1 MLMEHKVTR
10 VVPSVDSLSDTTT
23 RMPKSVDPVHFH
35 PLTARFVGNPKLEKL
50 YLEKA
55 VKEWSPR
62 SFKIV
67 LAFLLLY
74 FIFVAPNLTNLT
86 SSDASIRQQ
95 SQEYFLYVVP
105 SMLPIPFLLW
115 IARLER
121 FQKYYHKIY
130 AMIILC
136 WTCSIIGGGMH
147 SMLREWSV
155 YIQDDMS
162 TLLQAA
168 QVFNLTAT
176 YTLSTQSGVWPYKTM
191 EGTGKDILFQF
202 MGDILLPAATMNI
215 NLLRMILISVFV
227 PLLRIDTP
235 HAATV
240 SLISSMSYAVLTLV
254 IYPHTSNQ
262 YFITNEILVCCFPLL
277 FSIVLFLQNRDM
289 ERMYRQ
295 EFLHMHEIEE
305 EAEFAYKQREAIAE
319 ENKNLKNELKLAKQH
334 EATITK
340 PLAGTIDLE
349 SPIHKI
355 ISDLKSLQD
364 ELKFTDTHSAKMTAI
379 VTALSKLD
387 TNLFT
392 PDIIAQ
398 MRSSN
403 GVDVDTK
410 NWAISV
416 LGKKEYNP
424 MNRIPPLNN
433 DARSKSSNHVLVS
446 DQGAILLPHMP
457 LIELTTIQKI
467 QARIATDGWNLD
479 VLGLDCKGHPVLF
492 VGIAVFEYHRF
503 YDHVKVDPIALKNFL
518 LSIDEGYLRNPYH
531 NAFHAADVINS
542 VNYLISSLN
551 NGYIRNLLTEHEFFA
566 ALIAAAV
573 HDFRHPG
580 RSNNFII
587 KARDRLALQYSD
599 KSVLENMHLAE
610 SFMLAQ
616 ENPNCDI
623 WAHMKDKNYR
633 EMRKAIIEMVLS
645 TDLSMHL
652 QLVGSLKALILSDEK
667 HDIANDP
674 LIIMKAKMR
683 IVVVKCAD
691 IGHSAKTVRLHG
703 LWSSMIIEEFFI
715 QGDAERDAAT
725 DISPFMDRWAEN
737 SAKNQIGFF
746 EFIVLPFFDTVSKV
760 VFPDAFRPIQQAT
773 KRNYALWKEASR
785 RNLTTI
791 QSIRDSLFS
800 DDNIQIA
807 ELTN

>member
-1 MLMEHKVTR
+1 MLLDHKSTR
-10 VVPSVDSLSDTTT
+10 IVPSGDSVSDTST
-23 RMPKSVDPVHFH
+23 RMPKPTAPVVFH
-35 PLTARFVGNPKLEKL
+35 PLTARFVGQPKLEKM

-86 SSDASIRQQ
+86 ASDASIRLQ

-105 SMLPIPFLLW
+105 TMIPIPFLLW
-115 IARLER
+115 LARVER

-130 AMIILC
+130 ASIILC

-155 YIQDDMS
+155 YIQDDIA

-176 YTLSTQSGVWPYKTM
+176 YTLTSQPGVWPYQTM
-191 EGTGKDILFQF
+191 EGTGKDILFKF

-240 SLISSMSYAVLTLV
+240 SMVSSVSYAVLTLL
-254 IYPHTSNQ
+254 IYPRTSNQ

-289 ERMYRQ
+289 ERMFRQ
-295 EFLHMHEIEE
+295 EFLHMHEVEE
-305 EAEFAYKQREAIAE
+305 EAEFAYQQREAIAE

-334 EATITK
+334 D
-340 PLAGTIDLE
+340 GSTIDLE
-349 SPIHKI
+349 SPVHKI
-355 ISDLKSLQD
+355 ISDLKMLQED
-364 ELKFTDTHSAKMTAI
+364 LKLSDGQAARLTNI

-387 TNLFT
+387 VNLFT
-392 PDIIAQ
+392 PDINAQ
-398 MRSSN
+398 MGSSN

-424 MNRIPPLNN
+424 LGRKQPLGV
-433 DARSKSSNHVLVS
+433 DTRSKSSGHVLS
-446 DQGAILLPHMP
+446 ADQGAILLEHMP
-457 LIELTTIQKI
+457 ALDTGALHKI
-467 QARIATDGWNLD
+467 QSRIVLDGWNLD
-479 VLGLDCKGHPVLF
+479 VLSLECHGHPVLF
-492 VGIAVFEYHRF
+492 MGMAVFEQHHL
-503 YDHVKVDPIALKNFL
+503 YDLVKVDVVALKNFL

-542 VNYLISSLN
+542 VNYLISSLSD
-551 NGYIRNLLTEHEFFA
+551 GYIRNLLTEHEFFA
-566 ALIAAAV
+566 ALIAAAI

-610 SFMLAQ
+610 SFFLAQ
-616 ENPNCDI
+616 DPNCDI
-623 WAHMKDKNYR
+623 WSHMKDKSYR
-633 EMRKAIIEMVLS
+633 DIRKAIIEMVLS

-652 QLVGSLKALILSDEK
+652 QLVGSLKAMILSDEK

-674 LIIMKAKMR
+674 LVIMK
-683 IVVVKCAD
+683 VVVKCAD
-691 IGHSAKTVRLHG
+691 IGHSAKGVRLHG
-703 LWSSMIIEEFFI
+703 LWSSMIIEEFFL

-760 VFPDAFRPIQQAT
+760 VFPDAFRPIQCAT

-785 RNLTTI
+785 RNLTVI
-791 QSIRDSLFS
+791 QSIRDALFS
-800 DDNIQIA
+800 DDSIMIA
-807 ELTN
+807 EPTG

>member
-1 MLMEHKVTR
+1 MLLDHKPTR
-10 VVPSVDSLSDTTT
+10 IVPSVDSLSDTGT
-23 RMPKSVDPVHFH
+23 RMPKPTEPVHFH
-35 PLTARFVGNPKLEKL
+35 PLTARFVNHPKLEKL

-74 FIFVAPNLTNLT
+74 FIFVSPNLTNLT
-86 SSDASIRQQ
+86 STDPAIREQ

-105 SMLPIPFLLW
+105 SMVPVPFLLYLG
-115 IARLER
+115 RLER
-121 FQKYYHKIY
+121 FQPYYHKIY
-130 AMIILC
+130 STIVLC

-147 SMLREWSV
+147 SLLREWSV

-168 QVFNLTAT
+168 HVFNLTAT
-176 YTLSTQSGVWPYKTM
+176 YTLSSQTGVWPYETM
-191 EGTGKDILFQF
+191 QGTGKDILFQF

-215 NLLRMILISVFV
+215 NLLRMILVSVFV

-240 SLISSMSYAVLTLV
+240 SVISSVSYGVLTLLV
-254 IYPHTSNQ
+254 YPRTSNQ

-277 FSIVLFLQNRDM
+277 FSTVLFLQNRDM
-289 ERMYRQ
+289 ERMLRQ
-295 EFLHMHEIEE
+295 EFLHMHEVEE
-305 EAEFAYKQREAIAE
+305 EAEFAYQQREAIAE

-334 EATITK
+334 E
-340 PLAGTIDLE
+340 GSTIDLE
-349 SPIHKI
+349 SPVHKI
-355 ISDLKSLQD
+355 ISDLKILQD
-364 ELKFTDTHSAKMTAI
+364 EMKLNDNHGLKLSSI
-379 VTALSKLD
+379 ISALSKLD
-387 TNLFT
+387 ANLFT
-392 PDIIAQ
+392 PDINAQ
-398 MRSSN
+398 MGSSN

-424 MNRIPPLNN
+424 LGRKQPLGP
-433 DARSKSSNHVLVS
+433 DGRSKSSGHVLTS
-446 DQGAILLPHMP
+446 EHGAVFLSHMP
-457 LIELTTIQKI
+457 QIETMSLQKI
-467 QARIATDGWNLD
+467 QARIAKDGWNLD
-479 VLGLDCKGHPVLF
+479 VLGLDCHGHPVLY
-492 VGIAVFEYHRF
+492 VGLAVFELHHL
-503 YDHVKVDPIALKNFL
+503 YDQVKVDPVALQNFL

-531 NAFHAADVINS
+531 NAFHAADVVSS
-542 VNYLISSLN
+542 VNYLISSLSD
-551 NGYIRNLLTEHEFFA
+551 GYIRNLLTEHEFFA
-566 ALIAAAV
+566 ALVAAAI

-610 SFMLAQ
+610 SFFLCQ

-623 WAHMKDKNYR
+623 FMHMKDKNYR
-633 EMRKAIIEMVLS
+633 DVRKAIIEMVLS

-652 QLVGSLKALILSDEK
+652 QLVGSLKAMILSDEK

-674 LIIMKAKMR
+674 LVIMK
-683 IVVVKCAD
+683 VVVKCAD
-691 IGHSAKTVRLHG
+691 IGHSAKGVRLHG
-703 LWSSMIIEEFFI
+703 LWSSMIIEEFFV
-715 QGDAERDAAT
+715 QGDAERDAVT

-760 VFPDAFRPIQQAT
+760 VFPDAFRPIQNAT

-785 RNLTTI
+785 RNLTVI
-791 QSIRDSLFS
+791 QSIRDALFS
-800 DDNIQIA
+800 DDSIVVVDPS
-807 ELTN
+807 TSTT